1 MTLSELKSWKGR
13 VFTAEELMTERLV
26 AGFRATLA
34 PHLMPVAEGEAPLA
48 AHWCLFPTDALMSEL
63 GADGHPLRY
72 PYLPP
77 PPLPR
82 RMWAGGRLQTL
93 MPLRVGD
100 MVRRT
105 TTIADIARKEGGTGE
120 LWFVTLEH
128 DYETARGLAIRER
141 QDIVYRAPVAPGAKA
156 AQAPAREAEDLPV
169 VWRIGTPPPLLFRY
183 SALIFVAHRIHYDL
197 AYATGVEGY
206 EGLVVHGPLQASLL
220 LNAVAQVRGAP
231 PAHFAYRGLAPA
243 IGDRDLSICVDK
255 EGHRFH
261 SRSAAGVHMAGTA
274 E

>member
-1 MTLSELKSWKGR
+1 MQPAEIENWKGR
-13 VFTAEELMTERLV
+13 VFTATELLTERLV

-34 PHLMPVAEGEAPLA
+34 PHLMPVPEDEAPLA
-48 AHWCLFPTDALMSEL
+48 AHWCLFPTDAPMSEL

-82 RMWAGGRLQTL
+82 RMWAGGALQTL

-100 MVRRT
+100 TVTRT
-105 TTIADIARKEGGTGE
+105 TTIADIARKDGSTGE

-128 DYETARGLAIRER
+128 DYTTARGLAIRER

-156 AQAPAREAEDLPV
+156 TQAPAREAEELPV
-169 VWRIGTPPPLLFRY
+169 VWRVETPPPLLFRY

-197 AYATGVEGY
+197 AYATGEEGY

-220 LNAVAQVRGAP
+220 LNAVGQVRGAP
-231 PAHFAYRGLAPA
+231 PARFAYRGLAPA
-243 IGDRDLSICVDK
+243 IGGRGMDICVDG
-255 EGHRFH
+255 EGRRFH